1 MAKRRTAR
9 LIFDIES
16 AADGDLIAKIRYP
29 GEKLS
34 PAEAVKRYRAEL
46 LEHNGKDF
54 IPYTFQ
60 LPVSLVVATVAD
72 DYSLIDLV
80 ALDEELS
87 RPYEIVRLFW
97 EGWRKNDQPQLVSF
111 NGRGFDMPLL
121 EVCAFR
127 YGLGIP
133 EWIAENARSFE
144 QPRNRFNSAAHLDL
158 HEFLTNNGAS
168 RFVGGLSLAANLI
181 GKPGKLDVKLS
192 DDKSYAKIIAEPLEK
207 GYGLTLGNSLRR
219 ILLSSIRGAA
229 VTSIQIDGVLHE
241 FTSIKGVREDVTDIV
256 LNVKSLALKSN
267 SEGTKKLILDAK
279 GPGEIKASDI
289 TQVADV
295 EILNPDL
302 VICNLDENTNFHMEM
317 NVSTGKGYVPA
328 DLNKPEEPPL
338 GLIAIDSLYSPVKK
352 VSYSISTAREG
363 KALDYD
369 KLIMEV
375 ETNGS
380 ISAEDAVAYSARIFQ
395 DQLKMFVNFDE
406 PVEAPVKEV
415 STEPEF
421 NKNLLR
427 KVDEL
432 ELSVR
437 SMNCLKNDNI
447 IYIGDLVQKSEGE
460 MLRTPNFGRKSL
472 NEIKEV
478 LTGMSLY
485 LGMEIPNWPP
495 DNIAEMSKKLE
506 EQI

>member
-1 MAKRRTAR
+1 METTEVNTKNW
-9 LIFDIES
+9 
-16 AADGDLIAKIRYP
+16 K
-29 GEKLS
+29 
-34 PAEAVKRYRAEL
+34 
-46 LEHNGKDF
+46 
-54 IPYTFQ
+54 
-60 LPVSLVVATVAD
+60 
-72 DYSLIDLV
+72 SLI
-80 ALDEELS
+80 
-87 RPYEIVRLFW
+87 
-97 EGWRKNDQPQLVSF
+97 
-111 NGRGFDMPLL
+111 
-121 EVCAFR
+121 
-127 YGLGIP
+127 
-133 EWIAENARSFE
+133 
-144 QPRNRFNSAAHLDL
+144 
-158 HEFLTNNGAS
+158 
-168 RFVGGLSLAANLI
+168 
-181 GKPGKLDVKLS
+181 KPPKLDVQLS
-192 DDKSYAKIIAEPLEK
+192 DDKTYAKVTAEPLEK

-219 ILLSSIRGAA
+219 ILLSSIRGTA
-229 VTSIQIDGVLHE
+229 VTAIQIDGVLHE

-267 SEGTKKLILDAK
+267 SDVNKKLILEAK
-279 GPGEIKASDI
+279 GPGEIKASNITGVTDI
-289 TQVADV
+289 

-317 NVSTGKGYVPA
+317 VVGTGKGYITA
-328 DLNKPEEPPL
+328 EMNKPDEPPL
-338 GLIAIDSLYSPVKK
+338 GLIPIDSLFSPVKK
-352 VSYSISTAREG
+352 VSYSVSTAREG

-369 KLIMEV
+369 KLTMEI

-380 ISAEDAVAYSARIFQ
+380 ISAEDALAYSARIFQ
-395 DQLKMFVNFDE
+395 DQLGMFVNFDE
-406 PVEAPVKEV
+406 PQEV
-415 STEPEF
+415 IVREKSNEPEF

-495 DNIAEMSKKLE
+495 ENIAELSKKLE
-506 EQI
+506 EAI

>member
-1 MAKRRTAR
+1 MENLEINSKNWKA
-9 LIFDIES
+9 LI
-16 AADGDLIAKIRYP
+16 
-29 GEKLS
+29 
-34 PAEAVKRYRAEL
+34 
-46 LEHNGKDF
+46 
-54 IPYTFQ
+54 
-60 LPVSLVVATVAD
+60 
-72 DYSLIDLV
+72 
-80 ALDEELS
+80 
-87 RPYEIVRLFW
+87 
-97 EGWRKNDQPQLVSF
+97 
-111 NGRGFDMPLL
+111 
-121 EVCAFR
+121 
-127 YGLGIP
+127 
-133 EWIAENARSFE
+133 
-144 QPRNRFNSAAHLDL
+144 
-158 HEFLTNNGAS
+158 
-168 RFVGGLSLAANLI
+168 
-181 GKPGKLDVKLS
+181 KPSKLDIKLS

-219 ILLSSIRGAA
+219 ILLSSIRGTA

-241 FTSIKGVREDVTDIV
+241 FTSIKGIREDVTDIV
-256 LNVKSLALKSN
+256 LNVKSLALKSSAQGN
-267 SEGTKKLILDAK
+267 KKLILDAK
-279 GPGEIKASDI
+279 GPGEVKASNI
-289 TQVADV
+289 TLLADV

-317 NVSTGKGYVPA
+317 NVSSGKGYVPA
-328 DLNKPEEPPL
+328 VLNKPEEPPL
-338 GLIAIDSLYSPVKK
+338 GLIPIDSLFSPVKK

-369 KLIMEV
+369 KLTMEV

-395 DQLKMFVNFDE
+395 DQLGMFVNFDE
-406 PVEAPVKEV
+406 PKEAVVREKP
-415 STEPEF
+415 TEPEF

-495 DNIAEMSKKLE
+495 ENIVELSKKLE
-506 EQI
+506 EAI

>member
-1 MAKRRTAR
+1 METENVNIKNW
-9 LIFDIES
+9 
-16 AADGDLIAKIRYP
+16 K
-29 GEKLS
+29 
-34 PAEAVKRYRAEL
+34 
-46 LEHNGKDF
+46 
-54 IPYTFQ
+54 
-60 LPVSLVVATVAD
+60 
-72 DYSLIDLV
+72 SLI
-80 ALDEELS
+80 
-87 RPYEIVRLFW
+87 
-97 EGWRKNDQPQLVSF
+97 
-111 NGRGFDMPLL
+111 
-121 EVCAFR
+121 
-127 YGLGIP
+127 
-133 EWIAENARSFE
+133 
-144 QPRNRFNSAAHLDL
+144 
-158 HEFLTNNGAS
+158 
-168 RFVGGLSLAANLI
+168 
-181 GKPGKLDVKLS
+181 KPVKLDVQLN

-219 ILLSSIRGAA
+219 ILLSSIRGTA
-229 VTSIQIDGVLHE
+229 VTAIQIDGVLHE

-256 LNVKSLALKSN
+256 LNVKSLDLKSS
-267 SEGTKKLILDAK
+267 SEGSKKLILDAK
-279 GPGEIKASDI
+279 GPGEIKASSI
-289 TQVADV
+289 QPVADI

-302 VICNLDENTNFHMEM
+302 VICNLDEKTNFHMEM
-317 NVSTGKGYVPA
+317 TIGSGKGYVSA
-328 DLNKPEEPPL
+328 EMNKPEEPPL
-338 GLIAIDSLYSPVKK
+338 GLIPIDSHFSPVKK

-369 KLIMEV
+369 KLTMEL

-395 DQLKMFVNFDE
+395 DQLSMFVNFNE
-406 PVEAPVKEV
+406 PQEIITREKP
-415 STEPEF
+415 SEPEF

-478 LTGMSLY
+478 LNGMSLY

-495 DNIAEMSKKLE
+495 ENIAEMSKKLE
-506 EQI
+506 EAI

>member
-1 MAKRRTAR
+1 M
-9 LIFDIES
+9 EV
-16 AADGDLIAKIRYP
+16 
-29 GEKLS
+29 ENVN
-34 PAEAVKRYRAEL
+34 VK
-46 LEHNGKDF
+46 NWK
-54 IPYTFQ
+54 
-60 LPVSLVVATVAD
+60 
-72 DYSLIDLV
+72 SLI
-80 ALDEELS
+80 
-87 RPYEIVRLFW
+87 
-97 EGWRKNDQPQLVSF
+97 
-111 NGRGFDMPLL
+111 
-121 EVCAFR
+121 
-127 YGLGIP
+127 
-133 EWIAENARSFE
+133 
-144 QPRNRFNSAAHLDL
+144 
-158 HEFLTNNGAS
+158 
-168 RFVGGLSLAANLI
+168 
-181 GKPGKLDVKLS
+181 KPSKLDVQIS
-192 DDKSYAKIIAEPLEK
+192 DDLTHAKIVAEPLEK

-256 LNVKSLALKSN
+256 LNIKELALKSN
-267 SEGTKKLILDAK
+267 SDVEKKLILDVK

-289 TQVADV
+289 SPVSEI
-295 EILNPDL
+295 EILNPEL

-317 NVSTGKGYVPA
+317 TVGTGKGYVSA
-328 DLNKPEEPPL
+328 DMNKPDEPPL
-338 GLIAIDSLYSPVKK
+338 GLIPIDSLFSPVKK
-352 VSYSISTAREG
+352 VSYSVSTAREG

-369 KLIMEV
+369 KLTMEV
-375 ETNGS
+375 QTNGS

-395 DQLKMFVNFDE
+395 DQLGMFVNFDE
-406 PVEAPVKEV
+406 PQEV
-415 STEPEF
+415 IIREKPSEPEF

-495 DNIAEMSKKLE
+495 ENIVELSKKLE
-506 EQI
+506 EAI

>member
-1 MAKRRTAR
+1 MENSEVNLKNW
-9 LIFDIES
+9 
-16 AADGDLIAKIRYP
+16 K
-29 GEKLS
+29 
-34 PAEAVKRYRAEL
+34 
-46 LEHNGKDF
+46 
-54 IPYTFQ
+54 
-60 LPVSLVVATVAD
+60 
-72 DYSLIDLV
+72 SLI
-80 ALDEELS
+80 
-87 RPYEIVRLFW
+87 
-97 EGWRKNDQPQLVSF
+97 
-111 NGRGFDMPLL
+111 
-121 EVCAFR
+121 
-127 YGLGIP
+127 
-133 EWIAENARSFE
+133 
-144 QPRNRFNSAAHLDL
+144 
-158 HEFLTNNGAS
+158 
-168 RFVGGLSLAANLI
+168 
-181 GKPGKLDVKLS
+181 KPAKLDVNLS

-219 ILLSSIRGAA
+219 ILLSSIRGTA
-229 VTSIQIDGVLHE
+229 VTAIQIDGVLHE

-256 LNVKSLALKSN
+256 LNVKSLALKS
-267 SEGTKKLILDAK
+267 SAEGNKKLILDAK
-279 GPGEIKASDI
+279 GPGEIKASNI
-289 TQVADV
+289 TPVADI
-295 EILNPDL
+295 EILNPEL

-317 NVSTGKGYVPA
+317 TVGNGKGYISA
-328 DLNKPEEPPL
+328 ELNKPEEPPL
-338 GLIAIDSLYSPVKK
+338 GLIPIDSLFSPVKK
-352 VSYSISTAREG
+352 VSYSVSTAREG

-369 KLIMEV
+369 KLTMEI

-395 DQLKMFVNFDE
+395 DQLGMFVNFDE
-406 PVEAPVKEV
+406 PQEV
-415 STEPEF
+415 IVREKSTEPEF

-495 DNIAEMSKKLE
+495 DNIAELSKKLE
-506 EQI
+506 ETI